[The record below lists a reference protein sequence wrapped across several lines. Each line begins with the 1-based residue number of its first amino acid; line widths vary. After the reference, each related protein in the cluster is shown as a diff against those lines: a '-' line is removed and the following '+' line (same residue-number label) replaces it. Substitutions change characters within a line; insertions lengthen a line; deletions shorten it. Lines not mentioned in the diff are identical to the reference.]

1 MAGRLSRAA
10 WVSLLAAAFLAATG
24 TVAAAADLVL
34 FFSRTCPYCK
44 AWERQIG
51 PRYDKA
57 PQASLLKL
65 RRVDLDK
72 RGVDPGVQLTQ
83 PIEVTPTFVIAAC
96 GRELARIMG
105 YADARIFWTMLD
117 IEIERNRAALAQG
130 C

>member
-1 MAGRLSRAA
+1 MTRRLGGAA
-10 WVSLLAAAFLAATG
+10 WAMVLAAAFVAATS
-24 TVAAAADLVL
+24 TIAAAADLVL

-51 PRYDKA
+51 PKYDKA

-65 RRVDLDK
+65 RRVDLDR
-72 RGVDPGVQLTQ
+72 RGAEPGVQLAQ

-105 YADARIFWTMLD
+105 YSDARIFWTMLD
-117 IEIERNRAALAQG
+117 IEIERNRAALAQR